1 MKGSRCHLVKPY
13 MFCCISRIKFQV
25 VTWVVG
31 GYLPWHLIKWIW
43 YCAGLWP
50 WVLRKKLGFLINDIT
65 SKSFYGKPNS
75 WIWAIDQR
83 KVPTTG
89 KTPAQ
94 FSDWPGWCLE
104 SKDFVLLCLLCA
116 FLVQG
121 VFRGK
126 HTWQVVEFF
135 SGKARL
141 SRLAAKCGYP
151 VASLDLENDPG
162 FRNREKTSKHP
173 FPHRSFMDFNGESGF
188 APLNLNL
195 LLLSPCIPCHIL
207 WCLACSSGFPW
218 SSSSK
223 QPLAKQSS
231 G

>member
-1 MKGSRCHLVKPY
+1 MANRIHEFGQSTRERFPLQVKHPLN
-13 MFCCISRIKFQV
+13 F
-25 VTWVVG
+25 
-31 GYLPWHLIKWIW
+31 
-43 YCAGLWP
+43 
-50 WVLRKKLGFLINDIT
+50 FLIDRD
-65 SKSFYGKPNS
+65 G
-75 WIWAIDQR
+75 A
-83 KVPTTG
+83 
-89 KTPAQ
+89 
-94 FSDWPGWCLE
+94 E

-151 VASLDLENDPG
+151 VASFELENDPG

-188 APLNLNL
+188 APLNSNL

-207 WCLACSSGFPW
+207 
-218 SSSSK
+218 
-223 QPLAKQSS
+223 
-231 G
+231 